1 MCFLPAIGAVKAITS
16 PHSHR
21 TEPGKSLIV
30 ELLYMCTESLWR
42 MQGRK
47 TWWKGQTNEADAIS
61 RNIRDVL
68 YDQKEVPDSQR
79 HGMKWDFF
87 FFQSAGIDVVNGAE

>member
-16 PHSHR
+16 PRSHR

-42 MQGRK
+42 MQGRR

-61 RNIRDVL
+61 WNIRDVL
-68 YDQKEVPDSQR
+68 YDQKEVRDRQAV
-79 HGMKWDFF
+79 G
-87 FFQSAGIDVVNGAE
+87 